1 MNIGDKV
8 RVTKGKEE
16 GFITKIINEKLVEI
30 EIEDGFR
37 IPVMRNELSVVAAEE
52 NNYFERGEEATKA
65 PEIKPKGKAADV
77 GFCLAFHEINDK
89 SLSLFIINNTRYT
102 IPYVL
107 FYKESSK
114 LNGRAVGHLLPQ
126 SHVKID
132 ELDRRNFET
141 WPEIVIQALIY
152 SSKTNSLRSPIEKR
166 FKFKATGFF
175 KNEKIAPVIHKK
187 AYLFE
192 IGISPEVLDQEKLA
206 SLVNEG
212 IEDKV
217 ESVGKPEISRP
228 ASIVDLHIEKI
239 STNPSGLSSSQ
250 ILQLQLQTFEKALD
264 LAIASGMDEI
274 TFIHGV
280 GNGILRDAIHKRLS
294 KETNIQY
301 FKDALRDKFGYGATY
316 VRII

>member
-16 GFITKIINEKLVEI
+16 GFVTKIISDKMVEI

-37 IPVMRNELSVVAAEE
+37 IPVLRNELSIVAAEE
-52 NNYFERGEEATKA
+52 TNYFERGEETTKA

-89 SLSLFIINNTRYT
+89 ALSVFIINNTSYT
-102 IPYVL
+102 IPYAL
-107 FYKESSK
+107 FFKDVHK
-114 LNGRAVGHLLPQ
+114 LNGKSVGHLLPQ

-132 ELDRRNFET
+132 ELDRRNFES
-141 WPEIVIQALIY
+141 WPEIIIQALIY
-152 SSKTNSLRSPIEKR
+152 SSKTHSLRNPVEKR
-166 FKFKATGFF
+166 FKFKASGFF

-206 SLVNEG
+206 SLVSAG
-212 IEDKV
+212 IEERT
-217 ESVGKPEISRP
+217 ESDTRAEISRP
-228 ASIVDLHIEKI
+228 TSIVDLHIEKI
-239 STNPSGLSSSQ
+239 SAKSSGLSSSQ

-316 VRII
+316 VRIS